1 VPRAWREPEPIGGAV
16 RRQLSRF
23 GDPGRLGEV
32 VAAWPQAVGEQVAAN
47 AWPARI
53 GRDGTLV
60 VHARDA
66 IWAFEL
72 GQRATEVLAA
82 LALGLSGIRFV
93 PGPVPDPG
101 TGVAEREIQRVQ
113 VTDEQLRFGREVA
126 AGIADDE
133 LRERVARAVAA
144 SLARAAGG
152 RSVW

>member
-1 VPRAWREPEPIGGAV
+1 VPRAWREPELIGGAV
-16 RRQLSRF
+16 RRQLGRF

-72 GQRATEVLAA
+72 GQRATEILAA
-82 LALGLSGIRFV
+82 LALGLAGIRFV

-101 TGVAEREIQRVQ
+101 TGDAEREIQRVQ

-126 AGIADDE
+126 AGIADEE
-133 LRERVARAVAA
+133 LRERVSRAVAA